1 MKYFVIAGE
10 ASGDL
15 HGANL
20 IRALKV
26 EDPEAEIACFGGELM
41 EAAGGQLLR
50 HYRDMAF
57 MGAIDVLKNLGR
69 INRNFDLARQKLLEF
84 QPDVVLLIDYPG
96 FNLKMARFAHE
107 QGFRVFYYILP
118 KVWAWKA
125 WRVKKLRRWCHEL
138 FSIFPFEEEFFSRY
152 GVKIRYLGNP
162 LLDAVSMAT
171 RQFTSREEFLRRNG
185 LLTPAAD
192 DKPLVALL
200 PGSRLQEI
208 KLMLPVMSRMAREF
222 PHFRFMVSATPSIDP
237 EVYASLSADPSL
249 PVITGQTYEMV
260 RHAHAALVASGTA
273 TLETALL
280 GTPQV
285 VLYKMA
291 GGKWGYRLFKA
302 IFLKVKYVSLP
313 NLILQRPALRE
324 LIMDEMRDDLVKKET
339 TLLLSD
345 EAYRQQ
351 ITSSYTEMRH
361 LMGEEGASA
370 RVAMTIKKILSLKS

>member
-1 MKYFVIAGE
+1 
-10 ASGDL
+10 
-15 HGANL
+15 
-20 IRALKV
+20 
-26 EDPEAEIACFGGELM
+26 
-41 EAAGGQLLR
+41 
-50 HYRDMAF
+50 
-57 MGAIDVLKNLGR
+57 
-69 INRNFDLARQKLLEF
+69 
-84 QPDVVLLIDYPG
+84 
-96 FNLKMARFAHE
+96 
-107 QGFRVFYYILP
+107 
-118 KVWAWKA
+118 
-125 WRVKKLRRWCHEL
+125 
-138 FSIFPFEEEFFSRY
+138 
-152 GVKIRYLGNP
+152 
-162 LLDAVSMAT
+162 
-171 RQFTSREEFLRRNG
+171 
-185 LLTPAAD
+185 
-192 DKPLVALL
+192 
-200 PGSRLQEI
+200 
-208 KLMLPVMSRMAREF
+208 MLPVMSRMARKF

-324 LIMDEMRDDLVKKET
+324 LIMDEMREDLVKKET

-345 EAYRQQ
+345 EAYRRQ
-351 ITSSYTEMRH
+351 ITSSYAEMRH

-370 RVAMTIKKILSLKS
+370 RVAREMVRSLES